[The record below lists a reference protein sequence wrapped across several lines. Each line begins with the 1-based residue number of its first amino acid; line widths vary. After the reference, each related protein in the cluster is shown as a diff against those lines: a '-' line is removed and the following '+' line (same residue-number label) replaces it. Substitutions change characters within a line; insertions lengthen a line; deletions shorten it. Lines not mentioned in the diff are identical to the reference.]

1 MQKTKQTR
9 AIRRLVV
16 SGMLAAT
23 VAVLMLTGLG
33 FLRIG
38 PMSASLLCLPILIGV
53 MSEGLGVGLV
63 LGLAFGLLSLIQAFS
78 APTLFSPYFMNPLIS
93 VLPRL
98 CIPVVTWLVLHAHK
112 PAGQANPKQKVMI
125 RGLAAFAGS
134 ATNTI
139 LVLGAIYVACML
151 GFLIEGIAMETVGAL
166 LLGIVLTNGLPEAI
180 VMSIVTP
187 SVMAALDRT
196 VYKTHA

>member
-1 MQKTKQTR
+1 MQKANQTK

-63 LGLAFGLLSLIQAFS
+63 LGLTFGLLSLIQAFS

-98 CIPVVTWLVLHAHK
+98 CIPVTTWLVLHATK
-112 PAGQANPKQKVMI
+112 PIEQANEKQKVMI

-139 LVLGAIYVACML
+139 LVLGAVYIACML
-151 GFLIEGIAMETVGAL
+151 GFIVEGITMDTVGVL
-166 LLGIVLTNGLPEAI
+166 LLGIVLTNGLPEAVI
-180 VMSIVTP
+180 MSIVTP

-196 VYKTHA
+196 IYKSRA